1 MVNMQIFETI
11 DSTQFEAQRQIDVKG
26 IITEDIILAYTQTN
40 GITAHKNVAWESEKG
55 NLTASFIY
63 YSNECNEIELKHR
76 LFVCGLA
83 IRELLLEIAPTLD
96 IQLKWVNDI
105 VINNKKIA
113 GCINMFY
120 KDHLIFGVGLNL
132 ISHPE
137 KTTHLKATNLLAESG
152 VKIEPVK
159 FAERLN
165 VKIKQQVELLNQYGF
180 SAVRTRWKQY
190 AYMLGKKL
198 KMRDSGIVLFE
209 DIDDD
214 GNMIVKKE
222 NDERSTILSSDDI
235 ECNAE

>member
-1 MVNMQIFETI
+1 MQIFEEI

-26 IITEDIILAYTQTN
+26 IIKEDIILAYTQTN
-40 GITAHKNVAWESEKG
+40 GQTAHKGVSWESKKG
-55 NLTASFIY
+55 NLLASFIY
-63 YSNECNEIELKHR
+63 YPFNHNEHCINHL
-76 LFVCGLA
+76 LFCCGLA
-83 IRELLLEIAPTLD
+83 IRELLLEIAPMLD
-96 IQLKWVNDI
+96 VKLKWVNDV
-105 VINNKKIA
+105 VIGNKKIC
-113 GCINMFY
+113 GVIETLY

-137 KTTHLKATNLLAESG
+137 KTSHLKATDLLAETG
-152 VKIEPVK
+152 IKIEPVE

>member
-1 MVNMQIFETI
+1 MQIFEEL

-26 IITEDIILAYTQTN
+26 VIKEDIILAYTQTN
-40 GITAHKNVAWESEKG
+40 GQTAHKGVSWNSKKG

-63 YSNECNEIELKHR
+63 YPFEYSEQNLKHH

-83 IRELLLEIAPTLD
+83 IRELLLEIAPELD
-96 IQLKWVNDI
+96 IKLKWVNDI
-105 VINNKKIA
+105 IINNKKIS
-113 GCINMFY
+113 GCLKMIY
-120 KDHLIFGVGLNL
+120 KNHIIFGVGVNL

-137 KTTHLKATNLLAESG
+137 DTLHLKATDLLTETG
-152 VKIEPVK
+152 ITITPEE

-165 VKIKQQVELLNQYGF
+165 VKIKQQVDLLNQYGF
-180 SAVRTRWKQY
+180 ASVRTRWKQC

-214 GNMIVKKE
+214 GNMVVKKE
-222 NDERSTILSSDDI
+222 NEEMQTILSSDCV